1 MRDAA
6 MSSDLILASA
16 AERIS
21 TVFDLAEIDDT
32 TPENLLEHL
41 RRMLIDRIVEL
52 LSRNPEKLMAILYRI
67 DVSEKRVDEIMTKS
81 FPTEVPLHLA
91 DLIIERQMAKARS
104 RAEHRDAS

>member
-1 MRDAA
+1 
-6 MSSDLILASA
+6 MSSELILASA

-41 RRMLIDRIVEL
+41 RRMLINRIVEL

>member
-1 MRDAA
+1 
-6 MSSDLILASA
+6 
-16 AERIS
+16 
-21 TVFDLAEIDDT
+21 
-32 TPENLLEHL
+32 
-41 RRMLIDRIVEL
+41 
-52 LSRNPEKLMAILYRI
+52 MAILYRI

>member
-1 MRDAA
+1 
-6 MSSDLILASA
+6 MSSDLILAGA
-16 AERIS
+16 AERIR